1 MAQPARR
8 RTRMAVVSFM
18 MMLLLT
24 AKRAEHH
31 PGQGNGG
38 SESNGIVSTL
48 NAVPELISELGQLL
62 VALTK
67 P

>member
-1 MAQPARR
+1 MGESTRR

-18 MMLLLT
+18 LMLLVT

-31 PGQGNGG
+31 PGKEGDGTA
-38 SESNGIVSTL
+38 SNGIETTL
-48 NAVPELISELGQLL
+48 NAVPELLAELGQLL
-62 VALTK
+62 TTLAR